1 MPYYYA
7 YHVDDAGRR
16 AIRRFELHADHD
28 EQALE
33 KAKQRLADRDIE
45 VWCFERKVALI
56 KRED

>member
-33 KAKQRLADRDIE
+33 KAKQRLVPRHIDYDSLD
-45 VWCFERKVALI
+45 VTG
-56 KRED
+56 